1 MYIIHHMSCNNSYVK
16 NMCILIICSTIEL
29 AYMKDCYLFSFVGD
43 KKTTI
48 DVLSNLQAMQ

>member
-1 MYIIHHMSCNNSYVK
+1 MSCNNSYVK